1 MFNYS
6 HLSYIGFMAI
16 TEGKMDVN
24 WNHTG
29 FLDGSKLQLSIPFT
43 VAIQP
48 LSTRL
53 IKTNFCFNDF

>member
-6 HLSYIGFMAI
+6 HLSGYIGFMVI

-48 LSTRL
+48 LSTSFDKNKFL
-53 IKTNFCFNDF
+53 F